1 MKEKLLSCGT
11 FAKICGVQK
20 HVLFHYDEIGL
31 FKPIYVNDKGY
42 RYYSYR
48 QYDTFKVIIALKT
61 LGMSLK
67 DIQIYLNERTPELFL
82 ELLKQQ
88 ENKLIEYINE
98 MQHIHELIKSYQTF
112 TTDALNSNYEEI
124 KIEYLKEN
132 KLLLSANLENTT
144 SRDFASFMNDYTS
157 FIEKHQIITG
167 EFVGMIMTLDNIR
180 SNNLNNYS
188 YLFTTTNNSSQ
199 QVFVKKA
206 GYSLCGYHHGSED
219 KLYDSY
225 SRMLEYAK
233 NHNIT
238 LGKYAFEEYI
248 ISDICERSKDN
259 YLTRITIEIITT
271 KNK

>member
-1 MKEKLLSCGT
+1 
-11 FAKICGVQK
+11 
-20 HVLFHYDEIGL
+20 
-31 FKPIYVNDKGY
+31 
-42 RYYSYR
+42 
-48 QYDTFKVIIALKT
+48 
-61 LGMSLK
+61 
-67 DIQIYLNERTPELFL
+67 
-82 ELLKQQ
+82 
-88 ENKLIEYINE
+88 
-98 MQHIHELIKSYQTF
+98 
-112 TTDALNSNYEEI
+112 
-124 KIEYLKEN
+124 
-132 KLLLSANLENTT
+132 
-144 SRDFASFMNDYTS
+144 
-157 FIEKHQIITG
+157 
-167 EFVGMIMTLDNIR
+167 MIMTLDNIR

-206 GYSLCGYHHGSED
+206 GYYLCGYHHGSKD